1 MAQVEHELVGAAKQ
15 PLVLKHNAG
24 NRIGILERVDAH
36 VHGLVILGLAVQH
49 RLHLG
54 QGTGVQGVMVGL
66 DIETSTGRCAL
77 DLEGLGVMQEEA
89 PVLALGR
96 HAKQRAATFVVA
108 IGADRLAVDGD
119 DAVALAQ
126 AVVIP
131 HLVDKQAVLRR
142 TRRKAHVPVMAGIR
156 AELDDA
162 QIGVTG
168 ARKVIADQAEKLT
181 VAAMRCARAKLGDA
195 RPHVGQQ
202 RGVSITTC
210 VIVRHDGLNLVEH
223 VRVRGQ
229 MG

>member
-1 MAQVEHELVGAAKQ
+1 MQTHVAHEVGERLRRVDKERQKRLDALEGAALAMAQVEHELVGAAEQ
-15 PLVLKHNAG
+15 PLVLKDDTC
-24 NRIGILERVDAH
+24 NRVGVLKGVDAH

-96 HAKQRAATFVVA
+96 HAKQSTATLVVA
-108 IGADRLAVDGD
+108 IGADRLTVDGK

-131 HLVDKQAVLRR
+131 DLIDKQAVLRR
-142 TRRKAHVPVMAGIR
+142 ACRKAHVPV
-156 AELDDA
+156 
-162 QIGVTG
+162 V
-168 ARKVIADQAEKLT
+168 ARV
-181 VAAMRCARAKLGDA
+181 
-195 RPHVGQQ
+195 
-202 RGVSITTC
+202 
-210 VIVRHDGLNLVEH
+210 
-223 VRVRGQ
+223 
-229 MG
+229 